1 MGPCFRRDDDCEG
14 VDFYAGRRLS
24 RSVSRLMPGMMVDV
38 QREIGMTR
46 EFFSPKTLIA
56 PGPAGYSH
64 VAKVNRGAIVYISGQ
79 VPSDAS
85 GKLVGEGDF
94 EAQVEQ
100 IFRNLK
106 LAVEAAGGTM
116 ADIVKLNY
124 YLVAEVDPAIVP
136 KLRPIRDR
144 YLNVENPPASTFVV
158 VSRLMR
164 PGWLIEIEAVA
175 ALDA

>member
-1 MGPCFRRDDDCEG
+1 MPKPSKEF
-14 VDFYAGRRLS
+14 LS
-24 RSVSRLMPGMMVDV
+24 PN
-38 QREIGMTR
+38 
-46 EFFSPKTLIA
+46 TLIA
-56 PGPAGYSH
+56 PGPARYSH
-64 VAKVNRGAIVYISGQ
+64 IAKVNRGAIVYLSGQ

-100 IFRNLK
+100 IFANLK

-124 YLVAEVDPAIVP
+124 YLIAEVDQAIVP

-144 YLNVENPPASTFVV
+144 YINVENPPASTFVV

-164 PGWLIEIEAVA
+164 PGWLIEIAAVA
-175 ALDA
+175 AIDA

>member
-1 MGPCFRRDDDCEG
+1 MSKP
-14 VDFYAGRRLS
+14 AK
-24 RSVSRLMPGMMVDV
+24 
-38 QREIGMTR
+38 
-46 EFFSPKTLIA
+46 EFLSPKTLIP
-56 PGPAGYSH
+56 PGAAGYSH

-106 LAVEAAGGTM
+106 AAVEAAGGTM

-124 YLVAEVDPAIVP
+124 FLVAEVDQAVVP

-144 YLNVENPPASTFVV
+144 YIDVENPPASTFVV

-164 PGWLIEIEAVA
+164 QGWMIEIEAVA
-175 ALDA
+175 AIEG

>member
-1 MGPCFRRDDDCEG
+1 MSKP
-14 VDFYAGRRLS
+14 AK
-24 RSVSRLMPGMMVDV
+24 
-38 QREIGMTR
+38 
-46 EFFSPKTLIA
+46 EFLSPKTLIP

-64 VAKVNRGAIVYISGQ
+64 VAKVNRGAIVYISGL

-100 IFRNLK
+100 IFRNLEF
-106 LAVEAAGGTM
+106 AVEAAGGTM

-124 YLVAEVDPAIVP
+124 FLVAEVDQAVVP

-144 YLNVENPPASTFVV
+144 YINVENPPASTFVV

-164 PGWLIEIEAVA
+164 PGWMIEIEAVA
-175 ALDA
+175 AIEG